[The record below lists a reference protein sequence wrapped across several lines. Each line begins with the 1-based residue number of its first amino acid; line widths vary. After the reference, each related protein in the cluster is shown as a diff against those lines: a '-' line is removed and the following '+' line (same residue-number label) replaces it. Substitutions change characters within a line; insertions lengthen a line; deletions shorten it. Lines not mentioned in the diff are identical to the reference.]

1 VSLNTWL
8 KWTATVLTIIG
19 AVAVT
24 LDVAWW
30 DVTILTVASIVW
42 IVWSFRIQEWS
53 LVTVNVFM
61 ITIYGYGMIDR
72 LIS

>member
-1 VSLNTWL
+1 MNTNTWL
-8 KWTATVLTIIG
+8 KWTATVLTVVG

-30 DVTILTVASIVW
+30 DVTVLTVASIVW

-61 ITIYGYGMIDR
+61 ITIYGYGIIDR

>member
-1 VSLNTWL
+1 MSTNTWL
-8 KWTATVLTIIG
+8 KWTATVLTIVG

-24 LDVAWW
+24 LDVSWW
-30 DVTILTVASIVW
+30 DVTVLTVASVVW
-42 IVWSFRIQEWS
+42 IAWSLRIREWS

-61 ITIYGYGMIDR
+61 ITIYGYGIIDR

>member
-1 VSLNTWL
+1 MNTNTWL
-8 KWTATVLTIIG
+8 KWTATVLTVIG

-30 DVTILTVASIVW
+30 DVTVLTVASVVW
-42 IVWSFRIQEWS
+42 IVWSLRIREWS

-61 ITIYGYGMIDR
+61 ITIYGYGVIDR

>member
-1 VSLNTWL
+1 MSLNTWL

-30 DVTILTVASIVW
+30 DVTVLTVASIVW

-61 ITIYGYGMIDR
+61 ITIYGYGIIDR

>member
-1 VSLNTWL
+1 MSLNTWL
-8 KWTATVLTIIG
+8 KWTATVLTVVG

-30 DVTILTVASIVW
+30 DVTVLTVASVVW
-42 IVWSFRIQEWS
+42 IAWSLRIREWS

-61 ITIYGYGMIDR
+61 ITIYGYGIIDR

>member
-1 VSLNTWL
+1 MSLNTWL
-8 KWTATVLTIIG
+8 KWTATVLTVVG

-30 DVTILTVASIVW
+30 DVTVLTLASVVW
-42 IVWSFRIQEWS
+42 IVWSFRIREWS

>member
-1 VSLNTWL
+1 MNTNTWL
-8 KWTATVLTIIG
+8 KWTATVLTVVG
-19 AVAVT
+19 AIAVT

-30 DVTILTVASIVW
+30 DVTVLTVASVVW
-42 IVWSFRIQEWS
+42 IVWSLRIREWS

-61 ITIYGYGMIDR
+61 ITIYGYGVIDR

>member
-1 VSLNTWL
+1 MSLNTWL
-8 KWTATVLTIIG
+8 KWTATVLTVVG

-30 DVTILTVASIVW
+30 DVTVLTVASIVW

-61 ITIYGYGMIDR
+61 ITIYGYGIIDR

>member
-1 VSLNTWL
+1 MNAWL

-24 LDVAWW
+24 LDVSWW
-30 DVTILTVASIVW
+30 DVTVLTVASLFW
-42 IVWSFRIQEWS
+42 IVWSFRIREWS

-61 ITIYGYGMIDR
+61 ISIYGYGIIER
-72 LIS
+72 LISG